1 MDVKEFLSETMRQ
14 VVEGILDAQE
24 QTKNKGAVVVPHSGS
39 AKTVRF
45 DIAVAVTE
53 GAQSS
58 GIGSLQVYGDG
69 SNVNGKSESSNSIVH
84 RVQFDVPVEY
94 PSGEEA
100 HQFGEEF

>member
-14 VVEGILDAQE
+14 VIEGILDAQE
-24 QTKNKGAVVVPHSGS
+24 QTKNKGAVVVPHGGS
-39 AKTVRF
+39 EKAVRF

-53 GAQSS
+53 GTQAS

-84 RVQFDVPVEY
+84 RVQFEVPVEY
-94 PSGEEA
+94 PSGEESPT
-100 HQFGEEF
+100 FGDDL